1 MTEHRQTIE
10 SAWDN
15 LLEALAEAQ
24 QDAATQTPTLPELAA
39 RRDTLHAS
47 LRGLGNA
54 WTAIRDLFP
63 AEQANAADEPDE
75 PGALPESAYW
85 KPLACALLSLGGE
98 ALARD
103 AVAKVGLLLEKKL
116 HPIDRQPL
124 PTGQIRWNNR
134 TYFARERLKKHG
146 LLRRHSERGLWK
158 LTEAGKR
165 WAESDMLRLPQPVPE
180 PDHRQGTLP
189 F

>member
-24 QDAATQTPTLPELAA
+24 QDASKRTPALHELAA
-39 RRDTLHAS
+39 RLDTLHAS

-103 AVAKVGLLLEKKL
+103 AVAKVGLLLEKK
-116 HPIDRQPL
+116 
-124 PTGQIRWNNR
+124 
-134 TYFARERLKKHG
+134 
-146 LLRRHSERGLWK
+146 
-158 LTEAGKR
+158 
-165 WAESDMLRLPQPVPE
+165 PVPSFRE
-180 PDHRQGTLP
+180 TFVWGRSLIN
-189 F
+189 

>member
-39 RRDTLHAS
+39 RLETLHAA

-54 WTAIRDLFP
+54 WTAISDLFP
-63 AEQANAADEPDE
+63 AEQANAADE

-103 AVAKVGLLLEKKL
+103 AVAKVGLLLEKK
-116 HPIDRQPL
+116 
-124 PTGQIRWNNR
+124 
-134 TYFARERLKKHG
+134 
-146 LLRRHSERGLWK
+146 
-158 LTEAGKR
+158 
-165 WAESDMLRLPQPVPE
+165 PVPSFRE
-180 PDHRQGTLP
+180 TFVWGRSLIN
-189 F
+189 